1 MKYRAATS
9 GRHDTSFGLCEALAS
24 YVGAFHSRAG
34 GARRE
39 DDAQGGRRGEAIRV
53 VELFAG
59 VGGFRVGLERAS
71 VRYETV
77 WSNQWE
83 PSTKRQDASLIYCRH
98 FGEQGH
104 ANVAIA
110 SVSAERVPASD
121 LLCAG
126 FPCQD
131 YSVATTLHRA
141 GGLEGR
147 KGALWWQIYRI
158 LEEKGE
164 ARPAYLMF
172 ENVDRHIN
180 SPAQQRGRDFAIIL
194 WSLAQLGYVVE
205 WRVINAASYGMPQ
218 RRSRTYMV
226 GYRGTTH
233 LAAQCIEAG
242 DWHDWILKRGVLA
255 EAFACEAKEKHRRA
269 NFKVGELGVDAP
281 AARGSGG
288 MRSPFQNAGLMVD
301 AQVHTLAVQPCYEG
315 PRVTLGDVLEPDDA
329 VPDSFYIAPKDL
341 PKWEYAKGSKSF
353 ERINRATGFAYR
365 YSEGAMAFPDDPNR
379 PSRTVVTGEGGAG
392 PSRFKH
398 VVRCRDGRYRRLV
411 PLELERLNM
420 FPDNYTVGASDGRRA
435 FLMGNALVTGVV
447 ERIGVELARRIR

>member
-1 MKYRAATS
+1 MEYSGHTS
-9 GRHDTSFGLCEALAS
+9 LTDAPEGLCEALAS
-24 YVGAFHSRAG
+24 YVGALHSRAG
-34 GARRE
+34 SAQRE
-39 DDAQGGRRGEAIRV
+39 DDAPGGRGEGAIRV

-71 VRYETV
+71 TRYETV

-98 FGEQGH
+98 FGQQGH
-104 ANVAIA
+104 ANVDIA
-110 SVSAERVPASD
+110 SVAAESVPASD

-131 YSVATTLHRA
+131 YSVATTLQRA
-141 GGLEGR
+141 GGLAGR

-164 ARPAYLMF
+164 ERPAYLMF
-172 ENVDRHIN
+172 ENVDRLIN

-194 WSLAQLGYVVE
+194 WSLARLGYVVE

-218 RRSRTYMV
+218 RRSRIYML
-226 GYRGTTH
+226 GYRRGTQ
-233 LAAQCIEAG
+233 LAPQSLVAG
-242 DWHDWILKRGVLA
+242 DWHDWTLDRGVLA
-255 EAFACEAKEKHRRA
+255 KAFACEEKAEHYPA
-269 NFKVGELGVDAP
+269 SFKVGELGVDAL
-281 AARGSGG
+281 AARARGG
-288 MRSPFQNAGLMVD
+288 ARSPFQNAGLMAD
-301 AQVHTLAVQPCYEG
+301 AQVYTLAVAPRYDG
-315 PRVTLGDVLEPDDA
+315 PRVTLGDVLAPDGA
-329 VPDSFYIAPKDL
+329 VPDAFYISPKDV
-341 PKWEYAKGSKSF
+341 PKWEYAKGSKSY

-365 YSEGAMAFPDDPNR
+365 YSEGAMAFPDDPSR

-398 VVRCRDGRYRRLV
+398 VVRSRDGRYRRLI

-420 FPDNYTVGASDGRRA
+420 FPDHYTAGASDSRRA

-447 ERIGVELARRIR
+447 ERIGVELARRLR